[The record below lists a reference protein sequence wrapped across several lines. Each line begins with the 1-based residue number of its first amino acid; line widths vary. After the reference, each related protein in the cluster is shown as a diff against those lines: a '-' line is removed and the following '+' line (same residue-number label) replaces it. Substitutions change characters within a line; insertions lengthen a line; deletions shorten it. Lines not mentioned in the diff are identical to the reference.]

1 MVSRAGSVIVH
12 DTIYTTDVPCSW
24 KIISPDSDKIIEF
37 FVINMIIQLSENCE
51 SDYLKVM

>member
-12 DTIYTTDVPCSW
+12 DTMYSTGAPCSW
-24 KIISPDSDKIIEF
+24 QIISPDTDKIIEF
-37 FVINMIIQLSENCE
+37 FVINMITQFSENCE

>member
-12 DTIYTTDVPCSW
+12 DTIYTTGVPCSW